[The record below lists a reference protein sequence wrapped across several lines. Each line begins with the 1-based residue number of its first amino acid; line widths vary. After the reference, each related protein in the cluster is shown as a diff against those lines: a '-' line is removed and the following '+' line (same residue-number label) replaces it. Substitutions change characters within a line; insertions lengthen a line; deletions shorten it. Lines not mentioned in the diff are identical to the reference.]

1 VFRRLLTGVKKF
13 NLEPERGLAYLE
25 EEGFFSHTPQA
36 VARFLFRQERL
47 SKKQIGQNYCRRER
61 FAMPPTVKQLLSVVN
76 PDPEDL

>member
-47 SKKQIGQNYCRRER
+47 SKKQIGQNI
-61 FAMPPTVKQLLSVVN
+61 
-76 PDPEDL
+76 

>member
-1 VFRRLLTGVKKF
+1 VKKF

-47 SKKQIGQNYCRRER
+47 SKKQIGQNISFTVLQRREVHD
-61 FAMPPTVKQLLSVVN
+61 ASN
-76 PDPEDL
+76 C